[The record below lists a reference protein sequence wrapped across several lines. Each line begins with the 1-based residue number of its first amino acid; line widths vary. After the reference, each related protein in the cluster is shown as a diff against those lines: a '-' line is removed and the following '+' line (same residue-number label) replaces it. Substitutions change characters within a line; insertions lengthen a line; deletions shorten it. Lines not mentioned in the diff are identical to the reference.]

1 MKVLY
6 IHSSCGLFILMP
18 CFIYSEVLLANETFL
33 GMKFLKKSNL
43 YLFSAHAGK
52 TGEHQTEWKQLPAVL
67 TLPCLIQTN
76 LLLETNSANWIIDI
90 TLINQH
96 PNKPIGRN
104 QEGCSKITFLF
115 SKAQSFAERCP
126 APCYFHFCYLLSYLS
141 CCHWTADIA
150 CLPCTH
156 NYSRNLIELCPV
168 KSS

>member
-1 MKVLY
+1 MSHFQMKVLY

-18 CFIYSEVLLANETFL
+18 CFMYSEVLLANETFL

-52 TGEHQTEWKQLPAVL
+52 TREHQTEWKQLPAVL

-96 PNKPIGRN
+96 PNEPIGRN

-115 SKAQSFAERCP
+115 SKAQSCP
-126 APCYFHFCYLLSYLS
+126 RTLLFSF
-141 CCHWTADIA
+141 
-150 CLPCTH
+150 LPPSKLLKLLPLNCRH
-156 NYSRNLIELCPV
+156 CMSPLYSQL
-168 KSS
+168 